1 MTKRVLPDLRNYEF
15 EEVAFNELMQNRINK
30 ILIVCSN
37 YGYYMLEEDGRIDE
51 RIFNEYTDLNLRYPP
66 NFVHANSA
74 KRAIKLMTEVKVDLV
89 ITWLDVG
96 NYNAFET
103 SKEIREAYPD
113 VPIAALSFYSSELRN
128 KLQKGNKGIIDFVFH
143 WNGNVDIFLA
153 IIKLTEDRMNA
164 DRDINQIGVKAI
176 LMVEDS
182 LKFYSRYLPIIYKI
196 ILKQTHAF
204 MSEGLNEHRSMM
216 VMRGRPKILLATT
229 YEEGLSLFEKYKSN
243 LLGVISDVNY
253 FKDGKRDPNAGF
265 ELLKYV
271 RSSQRYFPFLIQSSD
286 SNNEKIAIK
295 LKGKF
300 L

>member
-1 MTKRVLPDLRNYEF
+1 MIRNPLPDLRNYEF

-113 VPIAALSFYSSELRN
+113 VPIAALSFYSSELRS
-128 KLQKGNKGIIDFVFH
+128 KLQKDN
-143 WNGNVDIFLA
+143 
-153 IIKLTEDRMNA
+153 
-164 DRDINQIGVKAI
+164 
-176 LMVEDS
+176 
-182 LKFYSRYLPIIYKI
+182 
-196 ILKQTHAF
+196 
-204 MSEGLNEHRSMM
+204 
-216 VMRGRPKILLATT
+216 
-229 YEEGLSLFEKYKSN
+229 
-243 LLGVISDVNY
+243 
-253 FKDGKRDPNAGF
+253 
-265 ELLKYV
+265 
-271 RSSQRYFPFLIQSSD
+271 
-286 SNNEKIAIK
+286 
-295 LKGKF
+295 KF